1 MIINRDRYLKH
12 LIAKKWNGKIKVVT
26 GLRRCGKSFLL
37 NTLFVEHLLR
47 EGVKSTDIIILA
59 LDEAANAKY
68 RNPLELD
75 AYVREL
81 VKNKRRKY
89 YVLLDEIQ
97 KVESIP
103 NPYLPAESGEL
114 IGFVDVL
121 LGLMKLPNVD
131 VYVTGSN
138 SKMLSKDIVTE
149 FRDRGDEIHVCPLT
163 FNEFYAAYEG
173 EKRYAWRD
181 FWHYGGM
188 PYAMQLSSHEE
199 KARYLQDLFQL
210 TYIRDVIERNKVKA
224 DTGVLETLL
233 DITASAVGSLT
244 NPSRLANTFLTEQN
258 LKIKSD
264 TVDLYLGY
272 FVDSYLLCK
281 SQRYDVK
288 GRSYISTPL
297 KYYYSD
303 VGLRNARLN
312 FRQQEENHIMENVL
326 YNELVARGFRVDV
339 GVVPYHWKTGDGKT
353 IHSQLE
359 IDSIVNKGFRR
370 IYIQSALNVDSKEKR
385 EQEISSLMRVDDSF
399 QKIVVVKDDIIPWTD
414 EAGIMYVGIEEFLLK
429 RIDELLNS

>member
-1 MIINRDRYLKH
+1 MIINRDRYLQQ

-26 GLRRCGKSFLL
+26 GLRRSGKSYLL
-37 NTLFVEHLLR
+37 NNLFAHHLTSQ
-47 EGVKSTDIIILA
+47 GVKTNDIIILA
-59 LDEAANAKY
+59 LDEASNAKY

-75 AYVREL
+75 QYIRQL
-81 VKNKRRKY
+81 TSNKRHKY

-103 NPYLPAESGEL
+103 NPYLPPESGEL

-149 FRDRGDEIHVCPLT
+149 FRDRGDEIHVSPLT
-163 FNEFYAAYEG
+163 FSEFHSAYQG

-181 FWHYGGM
+181 FWYYGGM
-188 PYAMQLSSHEE
+188 PYIMHLNTHEE
-199 KARYLQDLFQL
+199 KAKYLHELFLL
-210 TYIRDVIERNKVKA
+210 TYIRDVIERHKIKA
-224 DTGVLETLL
+224 DTSVLEALL
-233 DITASAVGSLT
+233 NITASAVGSLT
-244 NPSRLANTFLTEQN
+244 NPSRLANTFLSEQK

-264 TVDLYLGY
+264 TIDQYLDY
-272 FVDSYLLCK
+272 FIDSYLLRK
-281 SQRYDVK
+281 AERYDVK

-312 FRQQEENHIMENVL
+312 FRQPEENHIMENVL
-326 YNELVARGFRVDV
+326 FNEFTARGFSVDV
-339 GVVPYHWKTGDGKT
+339 GVVPYHWKDDEGKT
-353 IHSQLE
+353 KHSQLE
-359 IDSIVNKGFRR
+359 IDFIVNKGFQRY
-370 IYIQSALNVDSKEKR
+370 YIQSALNIDTKEKR
-385 EQEISSLMRVDDSF
+385 DQEINSLTRVDDSF

-414 EAGIMYVGIEEFLLK
+414 ESGIFYIGIQEFLLNH
-429 RIDELLNS
+429 IDKL

>member
-1 MIINRDRYLKH
+1 MIINRDRYLQR
-12 LIAKKWNGKIKVVT
+12 LIAKKWNGKIKVIT
-26 GLRRCGKSFLL
+26 GLRRCGKSYLL
-37 NTLFVEHLLR
+37 NNLFVEHLLK
-47 EGVKSTDIIILA
+47 EGIKQADIIMLA

-75 AYVREL
+75 GYIRQL
-81 VKNKRRKY
+81 TSNKRHKY

-97 KVESIP
+97 KVESIK
-103 NPYLPAESGEL
+103 NPYLPAESDEM

-121 LGLMKLPNVD
+121 LGIMKLPNVD

-138 SKMLSKDIVTE
+138 SKMLSKDVVTE

-163 FNEFYAAYEG
+163 FDEFYAAYQG
-173 EKRYAWRD
+173 EKRHAWRD
-181 FWHYGGM
+181 FWYYGGM
-188 PYAMQLSSHEE
+188 PYTMHLSTHEE
-199 KARYLQDLFQL
+199 KAKYLQELFQL
-210 TYIRDVIERNKVKA
+210 TYIRDVIERNNIKA

-244 NPSRLANTFLTEQN
+244 NPSRLANTFLTEQK

-264 TVDLYLGY
+264 TVDQYLEY
-272 FVDSYLLCK
+272 FIDSYLLRK

-326 YNELVARGFRVDV
+326 YNELTARGFSVDV
-339 GVVPYHWKTGDGKT
+339 GVVPYHWKTEDGKT
-353 IHSQLE
+353 VHSQLE
-359 IDSIVNKGFRR
+359 IDFVVNKSFQRY
-370 IYIQSALNVDSKEKR
+370 YIQSALNVDTKEKR
-385 EQEISSLMRVDDSF
+385 EQEIASLNRVDDSF
-399 QKIVVVKDDIIPWTD
+399 RKIVVVKDDIIPWTD
-414 EAGIMYVGIEEFLLK
+414 ESGITYVGIEEFLLK
-429 RIDELLNS
+429 HVGGL